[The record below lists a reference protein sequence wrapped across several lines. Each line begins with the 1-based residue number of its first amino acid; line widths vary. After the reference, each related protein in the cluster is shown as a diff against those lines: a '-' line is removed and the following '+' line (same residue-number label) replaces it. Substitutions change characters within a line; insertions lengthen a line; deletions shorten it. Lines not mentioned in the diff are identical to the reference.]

1 MKLLLFLKSIEI
13 NTSEILL
20 IVAFIAP
27 SLLSAD
33 GSVDLND
40 GIAIDEYIDDAIQ
53 TDINRSFI
61 QVVSMV
67 KSSNGSKNFIL
78 NGRSGDASA
87 GAGNINIGA
96 GTDLRGATI
105 INLSENNGV
114 VVAQ

>member
-1 MKLLLFLKSIEI
+1 MKFLFFLKSIGM
-13 NTSEILL
+13 NTSVILL
-20 IVAFIAP
+20 VLAFIVP
-27 SLLSAD
+27 SLLLAD
-33 GSVDLND
+33 GSADLND
-40 GIAIDEYIDDAIQ
+40 GIVIDDFIDDAIQ

-67 KSSNGSKNFIL
+67 RSSNGSKNFIL
-78 NGRSGDASA
+78 NGRSSDASA